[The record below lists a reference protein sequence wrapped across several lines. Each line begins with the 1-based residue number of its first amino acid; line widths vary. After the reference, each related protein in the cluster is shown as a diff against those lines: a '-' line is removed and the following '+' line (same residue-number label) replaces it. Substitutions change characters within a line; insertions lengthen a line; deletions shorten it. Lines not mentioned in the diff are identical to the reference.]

1 MTKKLRVLCVGI
13 TLAFGVYGI
22 TNYVISKKDANTQ
35 LTIEEQRAAH
45 AEILANSPFKE
56 TLTWDKKKRKL
67 EGLPPNR
74 YFEQMWS

>member
-13 TLAFGVYGI
+13 TFAFGVYGI

-67 EGLPPNR
+67 EGSSQVKYSKR
-74 YFEQMWS
+74 TSS